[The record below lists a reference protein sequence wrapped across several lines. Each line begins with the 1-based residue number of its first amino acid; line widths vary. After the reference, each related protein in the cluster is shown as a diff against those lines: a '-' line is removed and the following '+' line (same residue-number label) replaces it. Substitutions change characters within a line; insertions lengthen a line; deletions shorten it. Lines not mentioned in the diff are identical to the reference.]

1 MDSKATLGGTVIYT
15 DPRGV
20 DHEAL
25 VTAVWSEMCVNVVY
39 VSNDESER
47 DDYGRQ
53 IKRETS
59 VSYALATGAAHGRV
73 YRLPGQPKPEYN
85 PPVAA

>member
-1 MDSKATLGGTVIYT
+1 MDTRATLGGTVIYT
-15 DPRGV
+15 DPKGV

-25 VTAVWSEMCVNVVY
+25 VTAVWSETCVNVVF
-39 VSNDESER
+39 VSGDESER

-59 VSYALATGAAHGRV
+59 VSYASVNQVHGRN
-73 YRLPGQPKPEYN
+73 YRLPGQPKPEYR
-85 PPVAA
+85 PPQVV